1 MYMLY
6 HACSPPELLQSDFG
20 KASCATLI
28 YLDAASI
35 ITEAG
40 GFVLATPF
48 QLFVVLVEA
57 AAQLCLSCPAGTQ

>member
-48 QLFVVLVEA
+48 QLFVERW
-57 AAQLCLSCPAGTQ
+57 